1 MRIQKKWH
9 NNQRIDG
16 GRILVEIKVEVAVVY
31 GRTDIT
37 IVNGKGTKPQT
48 EFGNFVI
55 TFIGNVSVVRV
66 SNCCFTSS
74 EQRYIMTEQ
83 VVF

>member
-48 EFGNFVI
+48 
-55 TFIGNVSVVRV
+55 VVDR
-66 SNCCFTSS
+66 TGT
-74 EQRYIMTEQ
+74 RHYIMLF
-83 VVF
+83 VP

>member
-1 MRIQKKWH
+1 VHGDVQGSSLW
-9 NNQRIDG
+9 IDAQG
-16 GRILVEIKVEVAVVY
+16 SITSIHTISKVVSKANDKQIRVVS
-31 GRTDIT
+31 
-37 IVNGKGTKPQT
+37 
-48 EFGNFVI
+48 
-55 TFIGNVSVVRV
+55 IGNVSVVRV